1 VRAAEGPKSN
11 YEDRAP
17 DRRNQLRPLSGRAGM
32 KSGQLGVFA
41 RIFTRLRAE
50 DVAAA
55 VADAGF
61 TLTQFNLSCTGLP
74 TLPPEEMDL
83 GFPATAVAFSARG
96 VKIWGLSATYNA
108 VDPDPERRGEA
119 TQRAKCLIDKAPGL
133 GAEVVT
139 LCTGSRNAE
148 DMWRYHP
155 DNLSEDAWRDLRATL
170 DQLLPA
176 AERAGVRLVIE
187 PEPGNVVADAALGRR
202 LLDELGEDARL
213 VGIVLDPANLV
224 PESAVTRQDEILRQ
238 AFAALGPQTVA
249 LHAKDVV
256 PGGGYAAAG
265 LGRLDYDL
273 VFELYETLPVPVP
286 VIIQDAVEDDV
297 ARTRDFLLAVGEGPA
312 SPRMGH

>member
-1 VRAAEGPKSN
+1 
-11 YEDRAP
+11 
-17 DRRNQLRPLSGRAGM
+17 M

-41 RIFTRLRAE
+41 RIFTRPRAE

-61 TLTQFNLSCTGLP
+61 TLTQFNLSCIGLP

-119 TQRAKCLIDKAPGL
+119 TERAKCLIGKAPGL

-139 LCTGSRNAE
+139 LCTGSRNAD

-155 DNLSEDAWRDLRATL
+155 DNLSQDAWRDLRATL

-176 AERAGVRLVIE
+176 AERGACASGSSRS
-187 PEPGNVVADAALGRR
+187 LGTSSPT
-202 LLDELGEDARL
+202 LLS
-213 VGIVLDPANLV
+213 VGACSTSS
-224 PESAVTRQDEILRQ
+224 E
-238 AFAALGPQTVA
+238 
-249 LHAKDVV
+249 
-256 PGGGYAAAG
+256 
-265 LGRLDYDL
+265 
-273 VFELYETLPVPVP
+273 
-286 VIIQDAVEDDV
+286 
-297 ARTRDFLLAVGEGPA
+297 RTRGWLA
-312 SPRMGH
+312 